1 MPPVIS
7 GDLSFTARTQV
18 RISYIALSN
27 LKRSTTKQP
36 LRAAFST
43 SKKASKPPF
52 DRNDLQGQPFTGVY
66 EPVGP
71 TRGPLGQASS
81 HGAPRITPRRLK
93 EHLDKYVIGQERAK
107 KMLSVAVYNHYQ
119 RVHELQRQEEEEQ
132 FRLDREARKRSVRE
146 HEVYHSDDIFLP
158 AKRTIKF
165 SPTPEEEPVPKVAR
179 RISSLRNE
187 PFRNEFIRNESIRSE
202 FTRNE
207 PIRNEPPPL
216 HDPLADRP
224 GITIEKSNV
233 MVIGPTGVGKTHILK
248 TLARAL
254 EVPFSMS
261 DCTPFTQAG
270 YIGEDA
276 DVCVQRLLAAADYD
290 VARAEHGIICL
301 DEVDKLAVS
310 RSMNGRDVGGEGVQ
324 QALLKIVEGT
334 TLTITAKHDQ
344 KSNRAPGGSPA
355 NVNFT
360 ANSAQPTG
368 NGQKPESYTI
378 NTDNIL
384 FIFTGAFVGLQKMIM
399 NRLSK
404 GSLGFGASVRNTPTS
419 PHQMTMNSED
429 ARTYFKNLPFYT
441 DIPTATSATTAATAT
456 TVPEQTYNPL
466 DLATPQDLQ
475 TFGLI
480 PEFLGRIPVTVALA
494 PLSLPN
500 LVSILTEPRD
510 AITAQYTA
518 MFATFGTELRFTT
531 AALYAIAQTGLELGT
546 GARGLRTA
554 VEMLLGEA
562 MYEVPGSS
570 VRIGGSS
577 DSDTTRI
584 SPFKAGIAANTIGAA
599 GMEPDRAGSSHD
611 FHRSHIY
618 IEIMEVNDDRSTN
631 RAGMQSVEEGC
642 HKIIP
647 DLYLIIAKATSYA

>member
-1 MPPVIS
+1 M
-7 GDLSFTARTQV
+7 
-18 RISYIALSN
+18 
-27 LKRSTTKQP
+27 
-36 LRAAFST
+36 
-43 SKKASKPPF
+43 
-52 DRNDLQGQPFTGVY
+52 
-66 EPVGP
+66 
-71 TRGPLGQASS
+71 
-81 HGAPRITPRRLK
+81 
-93 EHLDKYVIGQERAK
+93 
-107 KMLSVAVYNHYQ
+107 
-119 RVHELQRQEEEEQ
+119 
-132 FRLDREARKRSVRE
+132 
-146 HEVYHSDDIFLP
+146 
-158 AKRTIKF
+158 KF
-165 SPTPEEEPVPKVAR
+165 GLAPEEEPTPKVTR
-179 RISSLRNE
+179 RVPPLPLRNE
-187 PFRNEFIRNESIRSE
+187 AIKNEVIRDEPSSI
-202 FTRNE
+202 
-207 PIRNEPPPL
+207 

-344 KSNRAPGGSPA
+344 KSNRAPGGSGA
-355 NVNFT
+355 NINPGFS
-360 ANSAQPTG
+360 ANSAQPG

-404 GSLGFGASVRNTPTS
+404 GSLGFGASVRNTPSS
-419 PHQMTMNSED
+419 PHQMTMNPED

-441 DIPTATSATTAATAT
+441 DIPTATSATSATTTTTTTAT
-456 TVPEQTYNPL
+456 GPEQTYNPL

-494 PLSLPN
+494 PLSLTN

-518 MFATFGTELRFTT
+518 MFATFGAELRFTT
-531 AALYAIAQTGLELGT
+531 AALYVIAQTGLELGT

-570 VRIGGSS
+570 VRYVLVDARAARREGRVGYWSRGKGGEFMGAWELEEKEWADKEKGGKGGGDSS
-577 DSDTTRI
+577 VSFEALRE
-584 SPFKAGIAANTIGAA
+584 S
-599 GMEPDRAGSSHD
+599 AGS
-611 FHRSHIY
+611 
-618 IEIMEVNDDRSTN
+618 
-631 RAGMQSVEEGC
+631 GM
-642 HKIIP
+642 
-647 DLYLIIAKATSYA
+647 

>member
-1 MPPVIS
+1 MPPVIL
-7 GDLSFTARTQV
+7 GDLSFTAGTQV

-27 LKRSTTKQP
+27 LKHTTARRTP
-36 LRAAFST
+36 RAAFST
-43 SKKASKPPF
+43 SKKASQSSF
-52 DRNDLQGQPFTGVY
+52 DRNDFQGQPFTGVY
-66 EPVGP
+66 EPAGP
-71 TRGPLGQASS
+71 TRGPLGKASS

-132 FRLDREARKRSVRE
+132 LRLDREARKRSVRE
-146 HEVYHSDDIFLP
+146 HETYHPDDIFLP
-158 AKRTIKF
+158 RDRMIKF
-165 SPTPEEEPVPKVAR
+165 VAATEEEPAPKPAR
-179 RISSLRNE
+179 RYTPIRNDA
-187 PFRNEFIRNESIRSE
+187 IRNET
-202 FTRNE
+202 TRNE
-207 PIRNEPPPL
+207 TMRNETMRNETIRTEPIQTEPPPI

-344 KSNRAPGGSPA
+344 KSNRGPGGSGA
-355 NVNFT
+355 NINPGFS
-360 ANSAQPTG
+360 ANSAQQG

-404 GSLGFGASVRNTPTS
+404 GSLGFGATVRNTPSS
-419 PHQMTMNSED
+419 PHQMTMNPED

-441 DIPTATSATTAATAT
+441 DIPTTDSATVTTATA

-518 MFATFGTELRFTT
+518 MFATFGAELRFTT

-570 VRIGGSS
+570 VRYVLVDERAAKREGRVGYWSRGKGGEFVRAWEQEEKEWADKEKREKGPEDSS
-577 DSDTTRI
+577 VSFEALRE
-584 SPFKAGIAANTIGAA
+584 SAES
-599 GMEPDRAGSSHD
+599 GM
-611 FHRSHIY
+611 
-618 IEIMEVNDDRSTN
+618 
-631 RAGMQSVEEGC
+631 
-642 HKIIP
+642 
-647 DLYLIIAKATSYA
+647 

>member
-1 MPPVIS
+1 MPPVIL
-7 GDLSFTARTQV
+7 GDLSFTAGNQV

-27 LKRSTTKQP
+27 FKRTTTKRP
-36 LRAAFST
+36 LRAAFSA
-43 SKKASKPPF
+43 SAKASEPPF
-52 DRNDLQGQPFTGVY
+52 DRTGFEGQPFTGVY
-66 EPVGP
+66 EPAGP

-119 RVHELQRQEEEEQ
+119 RVHELQRQQEEEQ
-132 FRLDREARKRSVRE
+132 YKLDREARKRSVRE
-146 HEVYHSDDIFLP
+146 HEAFHSDGP
-158 AKRTIKF
+158 AW
-165 SPTPEEEPVPKVAR
+165 EEEPAPKGTR
-179 RISSLRNE
+179 RYT
-187 PFRNEFIRNESIRSE
+187 PIRNESIRNE
-202 FTRNE
+202 TTRNE
-207 PIRNEPPPL
+207 PIRSEPIRTKPVQSEPLRNEPPPI

-344 KSNRAPGGSPA
+344 KSNRAPGGGAA
-355 NVNFT
+355 NTNQGFT
-360 ANSAQPTG
+360 ANSAQSTG

-419 PHQMTMNSED
+419 PHQMTMNPED

-441 DIPTATSATTAATAT
+441 DIPTAESATDTTSTAAAA
-456 TVPEQTYNPL
+456 PQQTYNPL

-518 MFATFGTELRFTT
+518 MFATFGAELRFTT

-570 VRIGGSS
+570 VRYVLVDARAARREGRVGYWSRGKGIEFVNAWELEEKEWADKEKAAKGEEDSS
-577 DSDTTRI
+577 TSFEALRE
-584 SPFKAGIAANTIGAA
+584 SAES
-599 GMEPDRAGSSHD
+599 GM
-611 FHRSHIY
+611 
-618 IEIMEVNDDRSTN
+618 
-631 RAGMQSVEEGC
+631 
-642 HKIIP
+642 
-647 DLYLIIAKATSYA
+647 

>member
-1 MPPVIS
+1 MPPVIL
-7 GDLSFTARTQV
+7 GDLSFTAGTQV

-27 LKRSTTKQP
+27 LKRSTARRP

-43 SKKASKPPF
+43 SKKAPQPTF
-52 DRNDLQGQPFTGVY
+52 DRNDFQGQPFTGVY
-66 EPVGP
+66 EPGGP

-119 RVHELQRQEEEEQ
+119 RVHELQRQDEEERIKQE
-132 FRLDREARKRSVRE
+132 REDRKNRVRE
-146 HEVYHSDDIFLP
+146 HESFHSDDTFIAAP
-158 AKRTIKF
+158 VRRTTRLG
-165 SPTPEEEPVPKVAR
+165 PTLEEEPALKVER
-179 RISSLRNE
+179 QYPRLRNDYIRYEPIRSESLRNE
-187 PFRNEFIRNESIRSE
+187 TVRIDPIRSE
-202 FTRNE
+202 T
-207 PIRNEPPPL
+207 PL
-216 HDPLADRP
+216 LDPLADRP
-224 GITIEKSNV
+224 GVTIEKSNV
-233 MVIGPTGVGKTHILK
+233 MVIGPTGVGKTHILR

-324 QALLKIVEGT
+324 QALLKIIEGT

-344 KSNRAPGGSPA
+344 KSNRGPSGGGANINPGFSA
-355 NVNFT
+355 NP
-360 ANSAQPTG
+360 SQPTG

-378 NTDNIL
+378 NTENIL
-384 FIFTGAFVGLQKMIM
+384 FIFTGAFVGLQKIIT

-404 GSLGFGASVRNTPTS
+404 GSLGFGASVRNTPSS
-419 PHQMTMNSED
+419 PHQMTMNPED

-441 DIPTATSATTAATAT
+441 DIPTATSATTTTTTTTTAL
-456 TVPEQTYNPL
+456 VPEQTYNPL

-500 LVSILTEPRD
+500 LVSILIEPRD
-510 AITAQYTA
+510 AITSQYTA
-518 MFATFGTELRFTT
+518 MFATYGAELRFTT

-570 VRIGGSS
+570 VRYVLVDARAARREGRVGYWSRGKGGEFVSAWELEEKEWAEKEKRAKGEVDSS
-577 DSDTTRI
+577 ASFEALRE
-584 SPFKAGIAANTIGAA
+584 S
-599 GMEPDRAGSSHD
+599 AGS
-611 FHRSHIY
+611 
-618 IEIMEVNDDRSTN
+618 
-631 RAGMQSVEEGC
+631 GM
-642 HKIIP
+642 
-647 DLYLIIAKATSYA
+647 

>member
-1 MPPVIS
+1 MPPVIL
-7 GDLSFTARTQV
+7 GDLSFTAGTQV

-441 DIPTATSATTAATAT
+441 DIPTATSATTDATAT

-570 VRIGGSS
+570 VRYVLVDARAARREGRVGYWSRGKGGEFVRAWEMEEKEWADKEKREKGREDSS
-577 DSDTTRI
+577 VSFEALRE
-584 SPFKAGIAANTIGAA
+584 S
-599 GMEPDRAGSSHD
+599 AGS
-611 FHRSHIY
+611 
-618 IEIMEVNDDRSTN
+618 
-631 RAGMQSVEEGC
+631 GM
-642 HKIIP
+642 
-647 DLYLIIAKATSYA
+647 

>member
-1 MPPVIS
+1 
-7 GDLSFTARTQV
+7 
-18 RISYIALSN
+18 
-27 LKRSTTKQP
+27 
-36 LRAAFST
+36 
-43 SKKASKPPF
+43 
-52 DRNDLQGQPFTGVY
+52 
-66 EPVGP
+66 
-71 TRGPLGQASS
+71 
-81 HGAPRITPRRLK
+81 
-93 EHLDKYVIGQERAK
+93 
-107 KMLSVAVYNHYQ
+107 
-119 RVHELQRQEEEEQ
+119 
-132 FRLDREARKRSVRE
+132 
-146 HEVYHSDDIFLP
+146 
-158 AKRTIKF
+158 
-165 SPTPEEEPVPKVAR
+165 
-179 RISSLRNE
+179 
-187 PFRNEFIRNESIRSE
+187 
-202 FTRNE
+202 
-207 PIRNEPPPL
+207 
-216 HDPLADRP
+216 
-224 GITIEKSNV
+224 

-276 DVCVQRLLAAADYD
+276 DACVQRLLAAADYD

-344 KSNRAPGGSPA
+344 KSNRAPSGGGA
-355 NVNFT
+355 NINPGFS

-404 GSLGFGASVRNTPTS
+404 GSLGFGASVRNTPSS
-419 PHQMTMNSED
+419 PHQMTMNPED

-441 DIPTATSATTAATAT
+441 DIPTATSATTTTAI
-456 TVPEQTYNPL
+456 VPEQTYNPL

-510 AITAQYTA
+510 AITAQYIA
-518 MFATFGTELRFTT
+518 MFATFGAELRFTT

-570 VRIGGSS
+570 VRYVLVDARAARRKGRVGYWSRGKGVEFVGAWEMEEKEWAEKENGGKGGKGGEDSS
-577 DSDTTRI
+577 GSFEALRE
-584 SPFKAGIAANTIGAA
+584 SAES
-599 GMEPDRAGSSHD
+599 GM
-611 FHRSHIY
+611 
-618 IEIMEVNDDRSTN
+618 
-631 RAGMQSVEEGC
+631 
-642 HKIIP
+642 
-647 DLYLIIAKATSYA
+647 

>member
-1 MPPVIS
+1 MPPVIL
-7 GDLSFTARTQV
+7 GDLSFTAGNQV

-27 LKRSTTKQP
+27 LKHSTTKRP
-36 LRAAFST
+36 LRAAFSAST
-43 SKKASKPPF
+43 KASKPPF
-52 DRNDLQGQPFTGVY
+52 DRNDFQGQPFTGVY
-66 EPVGP
+66 EPGGP

-93 EHLDKYVIGQERAK
+93 EHLDKYVVGQERAK

-146 HEVYHSDDIFLP
+146 HEAYHADDIFIP
-158 AKRTIKF
+158 ANRTIKF
-165 SPTPEEEPVPKVAR
+165 SPAQEEEPAPKVAR
-179 RISSLRNE
+179 RYTPLRNE
-187 PFRNEFIRNESIRSE
+187 SIRNERIRNEPIRNESIRNGPIQ
-202 FTRNE
+202 NE
-207 PIRNEPPPL
+207 PIRNDPINEPPPL

-224 GITIEKSNV
+224 GVTIEKSNV

-344 KSNRAPGGSPA
+344 KSNRAPSGGGA
-355 NVNFT
+355 NINPGFS

-419 PHQMTMNSED
+419 PHQMTMNPED

-441 DIPTATSATTAATAT
+441 DIPTAASATTTTAAAI
-456 TVPEQTYNPL
+456 PEQTYNPL

-510 AITAQYTA
+510 AITTQYIA
-518 MFATFGTELRFTT
+518 MFATFGAELRFTT

-570 VRIGGSS
+570 VRYVLVDARAARREGRVGYWSRGKGVEFVGAWEMEEKEWAEKENGG
-577 DSDTTRI
+577 
-584 SPFKAGIAANTIGAA
+584 
-599 GMEPDRAGSSHD
+599 
-611 FHRSHIY
+611 
-618 IEIMEVNDDRSTN
+618 
-631 RAGMQSVEEGC
+631 
-642 HKIIP
+642 
-647 DLYLIIAKATSYA
+647 

>member
-1 MPPVIS
+1 MVLPIMPPVVL
-7 GDLSFTARTQV
+7 GDLGFTILTSHARLSGLSSL
-18 RISYIALSN
+18 SYIALST
-27 LKRSTTKQP
+27 LQP
-36 LRAAFST
+36 PTPRCQQKAAFST
-43 SKKASKPPF
+43 YTKASYPF
-52 DRNDLQGQPFTGVY
+52 ERNDFQGPYTGAY
-66 EPVGP
+66 EPPGP
-71 TRGPLGQASS
+71 TRGPLGHTSS
-81 HGAPRITPRRLK
+81 HGVPRITPRRLK

-119 RVHELQRQEEEEQ
+119 RIHELQRQQ
-132 FRLDREARKRSVRE
+132 QDQNDRLDREARRRSVRE
-146 HEVYHSDDIFLP
+146 PQSDDAVFFGQ
-158 AKRTIKF
+158 RVIKF
-165 SPTPEEEPVPKVAR
+165 GPEADEEPAPKPTMRYV
-179 RISSLRNE
+179 
-187 PFRNEFIRNESIRSE
+187 
-202 FTRNE
+202 
-207 PIRNEPPPL
+207 PIRNEPPSR
-216 HDPLADRP
+216 DPFADQSGP
-224 GITIEKSNV
+224 TIEKSNV

-276 DVCVQRLLAAADYD
+276 EVCVQRLLAAADYD

-344 KSNRAPGGSPA
+344 KNNRPPTSNGTTFNPS
-355 NVNFT
+355 FS
-360 ANSAQPTG
+360 ANSAQQKG

-404 GSLGFGASVRNTPTS
+404 GSLGFGASVRSTPNL
-419 PHQMTMNSED
+419 PHQMTMSPQD
-429 ARTYFKNLPFYT
+429 AQTYFKNLPFYSA
-441 DIPTATSATTAATAT
+441 PPSATSTTPAN
-456 TVPEQTYNPL
+456 PEQTYNPL
-466 DLATPQDLQ
+466 DLTTPQDLQ

-494 PLSLPN
+494 PLTLSN
-500 LVSILTEPRD
+500 LVSVLIEPRG
-510 AITAQYTA
+510 AITAQYKTIFSTYGA
-518 MFATFGTELRFTT
+518 ELRFTT
-531 AALYAIAQTGLELGT
+531 AALYAIAEHGLELGT

-554 VEMLLGEA
+554 VEMILGEA

-570 VRIGGSS
+570 VRYVLVDARAARRERKVGYFYRGGAGEFQQAFEVEEKEWADERAGGAGAGGERKKEDSSGGGGGSFEELRES
-577 DSDTTRI
+577 
-584 SPFKAGIAANTIGAA
+584 
-599 GMEPDRAGSSHD
+599 AGS
-611 FHRSHIY
+611 
-618 IEIMEVNDDRSTN
+618 
-631 RAGMQSVEEGC
+631 GM
-642 HKIIP
+642 
-647 DLYLIIAKATSYA
+647 

>member
-1 MPPVIS
+1 MK
-7 GDLSFTARTQV
+7 F
-18 RISYIALSN
+18 
-27 LKRSTTKQP
+27 
-36 LRAAFST
+36 
-43 SKKASKPPF
+43 
-52 DRNDLQGQPFTGVY
+52 
-66 EPVGP
+66 GP
-71 TRGPLGQASS
+71 A
-81 HGAPRITPRRLK
+81 
-93 EHLDKYVIGQERAK
+93 
-107 KMLSVAVYNHYQ
+107 
-119 RVHELQRQEEEEQ
+119 
-132 FRLDREARKRSVRE
+132 
-146 HEVYHSDDIFLP
+146 
-158 AKRTIKF
+158 
-165 SPTPEEEPVPKVAR
+165 PEEEPAPKITR
-179 RISSLRNE
+179 RYTPL
-187 PFRNEFIRNESIRSE
+187 RNESI
-202 FTRNE
+202 RNE
-207 PIRNEPPPL
+207 PIRNDLIRNEPPIIR
-216 HDPLADRP
+216 DPLADRP

-344 KSNRAPGGSPA
+344 KSNRAPGGSGA
-355 NVNFT
+355 NINPGFN
-360 ANSAQPTG
+360 ANSTQSTG
-368 NGQKPESYTI
+368 SGQKPESYTI

-399 NRLSK
+399 GRLSK
-404 GSLGFGASVRNTPTS
+404 GSLGFGASVRNNPSS
-419 PHQMTMNSED
+419 PHQMTMNPED

-441 DIPTATSATTAATAT
+441 DIPTATSATTTIKTAT
-456 TVPEQTYNPL
+456 SPEQTYNPL

-570 VRIGGSS
+570 VRYVLVDARAARREGRVGYWSRGKGGEFVRAWELEEKEWAEKENSGKGPEDSS
-577 DSDTTRI
+577 VSFEALRE
-584 SPFKAGIAANTIGAA
+584 SAES
-599 GMEPDRAGSSHD
+599 GM
-611 FHRSHIY
+611 
-618 IEIMEVNDDRSTN
+618 
-631 RAGMQSVEEGC
+631 
-642 HKIIP
+642 
-647 DLYLIIAKATSYA
+647 

>member
-1 MPPVIS
+1 MPPVLL
-7 GDLSFTARTQV
+7 GDLSLTAGTQV

-27 LKRSTTKQP
+27 LKRSTARQP

-43 SKKASKPPF
+43 SNKVSQPPF
-52 DRNDLQGQPFTGVY
+52 DRNDFQGQPFTGVY
-66 EPVGP
+66 EPGGP

-119 RVHELQRQEEEEQ
+119 RVHELRRQEEEEQ
-132 FRLDREARKRSVRE
+132 ERLDREARKRRARE
-146 HEVYHSDDIFLP
+146 HEAYLSDAP
-158 AKRTIKF
+158 SKTMKF
-165 SPTPEEEPVPKVAR
+165 APTPEEEPGPKVER
-179 RISSLRNE
+179 RYPRLRYE
-187 PFRNEFIRNESIRSE
+187 PMRNEFIRNESVRY
-202 FTRNE
+202 E
-207 PIRNEPPPL
+207 PIRNESLRNETIRNDPIRRETAL
-216 HDPLADRP
+216 HDPLAERP
-224 GITIEKSNV
+224 GVTIEKSNV

-276 DVCVQRLLAAADYD
+276 DVCVQRLLVAADYD

-324 QALLKIVEGT
+324 QALLKIIEGT

-344 KSNRAPGGSPA
+344 KSNRAPSGGGA
-355 NVNFT
+355 NINPGFS
-360 ANSAQPTG
+360 ANSGQPGG
-368 NGQKPESYTI
+368 NAQKPESYTI

-384 FIFTGAFVGLQKMIM
+384 FIFTGAFGGLQKIIM

-404 GSLGFGASVRNTPTS
+404 GSLGFGASVRNTPSS
-419 PHQMTMNSED
+419 PHQMTMNPED

-441 DIPTATSATTAATAT
+441 DIPTATSATTTTTATA
-456 TVPEQTYNPL
+456 PEQTYNPL
-466 DLATPQDLQ
+466 DLASPQDLQ

-500 LVSILTEPRD
+500 LVRILTDPRD
-510 AITAQYTA
+510 AIIAQYTA
-518 MFATFGTELRFTT
+518 MFATFGAELRFTT

-554 VEMLLGEA
+554 VEMLLGEP

-570 VRIGGSS
+570 VRYVLVDARAARREGRVGYWSRGKGGEFVSAWELEEKEWADKEKREKGEVDSS
-577 DSDTTRI
+577 ASFVALRE
-584 SPFKAGIAANTIGAA
+584 S
-599 GMEPDRAGSSHD
+599 AGS
-611 FHRSHIY
+611 
-618 IEIMEVNDDRSTN
+618 
-631 RAGMQSVEEGC
+631 GM
-642 HKIIP
+642 
-647 DLYLIIAKATSYA
+647 